1 MLTYWPRRRIA
12 SMVPS
17 INSLRRSTLCWC
29 HRRFRPSVFV
39 VPAGMCCA
47 TIAGPIR
54 SIISIVRLNSED
66 FPPGPQT
73 TALCPGRGNCY
84 LGKTG
89 RLSHSSGVRHRH
101 RVATSIADD
110 GVMAVGLNGGPTP
123 GPKHRADPQR
133 PPTALTDPATL
144 PSGAPTKPASLA
156 ESFAGADPQADAE
169 RRQGLR
175 RMKVVAL
182 SFLIGA
188 TGVFLGCRWAQ
199 AAGFT
204 AAWVGYVGAAG
215 EAGMVGALADWFA
228 VTALFKHP
236 LGIPIPHTAIIKRK
250 KDQLGEGLGTFVRE
264 TFLSREVVGT
274 KSRDAQIPSR
284 LGKWLSDTSH
294 AERVAAESATVLR
307 VVVELLRDDD
317 VQHVIDRM
325 IVRRLADRAFQ
336 WSLNAGEVIQRVI
349 ERDSPTWSPRFID
362 HLVGDRIHRELMDF
376 TDKVRRNPE
385 HELRRSATRF
395 LFEFADDLQHDDT
408 TIARAE
414 AVKEQLMSREEVT
427 NAAATAW
434 TTLKRLVLEGVDD
447 PSSALRT
454 RITDAVVSIGESLRD
469 DAELRDKVDNWI
481 VRGAEHLVGQ
491 YGVEIT
497 AIITDT
503 IERWDAEEASR
514 RIELHVDRDLQF
526 IRINGTVVGSLA
538 GLIIYGLAQLL
549 F

>member
-1 MLTYWPRRRIA
+1 MT
-12 SMVPS
+12 
-17 INSLRRSTLCWC
+17 
-29 HRRFRPSVFV
+29 
-39 VPAGMCCA
+39 
-47 TIAGPIR
+47 
-54 SIISIVRLNSED
+54 
-66 FPPGPQT
+66 
-73 TALCPGRGNCY
+73 
-84 LGKTG
+84 
-89 RLSHSSGVRHRH
+89 
-101 RVATSIADD
+101 DD
-110 GVMAVGLNGGPTP
+110 GTGVHRTP
-123 GPKHRADPQR
+123 SD
-133 PPTALTDPATL
+133 
-144 PSGAPTKPASLA
+144 SLA
-156 ESFAGADPQADAE
+156 GLANTFVGADSAGDAE
-169 RRQGLR
+169 RRRGLR
-175 RMKVVAL
+175 RMKVVATG
-182 SFLIGA
+182 FLVGA
-188 TGVFLGCRWAQ
+188 TVIFLVCTWAQ
-199 AAGFT
+199 AHGA
-204 AAWVGYVGAAG
+204 AAWVGYVRAAA

-236 LGIPIPHTAIIKRK
+236 LGLPIPHTAIIKRK

-264 TFLSREVVGT
+264 NFLSAEVVET
-274 KSRDAQIPSR
+274 KLRDAEGPSR
-284 LGKWLSDTSH
+284 LGKWLSDSSH
-294 AERVAAESATVLR
+294 AERVASETGTVLR
-307 VVVELLRDDD
+307 VLVELLRDDEI
-317 VQHVIDRM
+317 QQVIDRM
-325 IVRRLADRAFQ
+325 IVRRIAEPQWGPPVGRVLGTLLAENRQEALIQLLADRAFQ
-336 WSLNAGEVIQRVI
+336 WSLNAGEIIQRVV
-349 ERDSPTWSPRFID
+349 ERDSPTWSPRFVD

-395 LFEFADDLQHDDT
+395 LFEFADDLQHDDA

-434 TTLKRLVLEGVDD
+434 RTLKRLVLEGVDD

-514 RIELHVDRDLQF
+514 RIELHVGRDLQF

>member
-1 MLTYWPRRRIA
+1 
-12 SMVPS
+12 V
-17 INSLRRSTLCWC
+17 
-29 HRRFRPSVFV
+29 
-39 VPAGMCCA
+39 
-47 TIAGPIR
+47 
-54 SIISIVRLNSED
+54 
-66 FPPGPQT
+66 
-73 TALCPGRGNCY
+73 
-84 LGKTG
+84 
-89 RLSHSSGVRHRH
+89 
-101 RVATSIADD
+101 
-110 GVMAVGLNGGPTP
+110 AVGLNGRPAS

-133 PPTALTDPATL
+133 PPAARADLAPLPVGDPTR
-144 PSGAPTKPASLA
+144 PASFA

-169 RRQGLR
+169 RQRALR

-182 SFLIGA
+182 SFLVGA
-188 TGVFLGCRWAQ
+188 TAVFLGCRWAQ
-199 AAGFT
+199 AGGMT

-215 EAGMVGALADWFA
+215 EAGMVGALADWLA

-264 TFLSREVVGT
+264 NFLSPEVVGT
-274 KSRDAQIPSR
+274 KIRDAQIPSR
-284 LGKWLSDTSH
+284 LGKWLSEPSH
-294 AERVAAESATVLR
+294 AERVAAESATVLK
-307 VVVELLRDDD
+307 VLVELLRDEDI
-317 VQHVIDRM
+317 QQVIDRM
-325 IVRRLADRAFQ
+325 IVRRIAEPQWGPPVGRVLSTLLAENRQEALIQLLADRAFQ

-395 LFEFADDLQHDDT
+395 LFEFADDLQNDDA

-434 TTLKRLVLEGVDD
+434 KTLKRLVLEGVDD

-454 RITDAVVSIGESLRD
+454 RIADAVVQIGESLRD

-481 VRGAEHLVGQ
+481 VRGAEHLVAQ

-497 AIITDT
+497 AIITET

-514 RIELHVDRDLQF
+514 RIELHVGRDLQF

-538 GLIIYGLAQLL
+538 GLIIYATAQFL